1 MPSSQASGARPA
13 MASQRARRVG
23 TSKAWPLSPAR
34 AGSARATRHAWPN
47 TVAAAI
53 KDRYANEFQNA
64 ADPNLVVV
72 NQTVSISGALV
83 TETATCSPRL
93 YGYTDAITM
102 TVSASR

>member
-1 MPSSQASGARPA
+1 MD
-13 MASQRARRVG
+13 RRVLNGIETVAEQRLWLEIGGADILDG
-23 TSKAWPLSPAR
+23 TTLDADIAE
-34 AGSARATRHAWPN
+34 AQGS